1 MNRREFLQYGLL
13 GTVLSA
19 CSSTPTRFPPPN
31 QAKVLV
37 VGAGFGGAT
46 AAKYI
51 RLFSNYGIEVTLID
65 PKPFFVS
72 CPMSNLVI
80 AGLKNMD
87 DITISYSNLKKKHGI
102 RFIQDSVESINTDKR
117 FVKTAQGKTLAYDK
131 LVLSPGIELMTNS
144 ISGLAAANKMGA
156 TLQAWHAGP
165 ETLALRKQLEAMPN
179 GGVYVISVP
188 LAPYRCPPGPYERAS
203 LVANYFK
210 QHKKRSKVIVL
221 DANPEITSKGK
232 LFKSVWES
240 QYKGILEYRPNQR
253 VIEVDGKTKTLY
265 FEFEKPLKA
274 QVLNILPD
282 MRAGKLAAKTNLANI
297 NNRWS
302 EVHYQTFEST
312 QANHIHIVGDAI
324 QTAPQMPK
332 SGHMAN
338 SQAKV
343 AAAAIVAELNGWE
356 VDATPLLN
364 NTCYSYVNSESAIHV
379 ASVHTYNARQ
389 DTFLPVGGS
398 GGVSAS
404 ASELE
409 GIYAW
414 DWAQNIWLDSLG

>member
-1 MNRREFLQYGLL
+1 MNRREFLQYSLL
-13 GTVLSA
+13 GSVLSA
-19 CSSTPTRFPPPN
+19 CSTSSTLPKPN
-31 QAKVLV
+31 LAKVLV
-37 VGAGFGGAT
+37 IGAGYGGTT

-65 PKPFFVS
+65 PNPVFVS

-87 DITISYSNLKKKHGI
+87 DISISYHNLKKKHGI
-102 RFIQDSVESINTDKR
+102 RLIQDSVESINTDKR
-117 FVKTAQGKTLAYDK
+117 FVKTAQGSTLAYDK
-131 LVLSPGIELMTNS
+131 LVLSPGIDLITNN
-144 ISGLAAANKMGA
+144 ITGLAAANKMRA
-156 TLQAWHAGP
+156 TLQAWKAGP

-203 LVANYFK
+203 LIADYFK

-221 DANPEITSKGK
+221 DANPDITSKGK
-232 LFKSVWES
+232 LFKSIWENH
-240 QYKGILEYRPNQR
+240 YKGFLEYRPNQQ
-253 VIEVDGKTKTLY
+253 VVEVDGKTKTLY
-265 FEFEKPLKA
+265 FEFDKPLKA

-282 MRAGKLAAKTNLANI
+282 MRAGKLAVKTDLANI
-297 NNRWS
+297 NNRWA
-302 EVHYQTFEST
+302 EVHFQTFEST

-324 QTAPQMPK
+324 QTAPLMPK

-343 AAAAIVAELNGWE
+343 AAAAIVAQLNGWE
-356 VDATPLLN
+356 VNTSPLLN
-364 NTCYSYVNSESAIHV
+364 NTCYSYVNSQSAIHV
-379 ASVHTYNARQ
+379 ASVHAYNARQ
-389 DTFLPVGGS
+389 ETFLPVDGS
-398 GGVSAS
+398 SGLSPS

-409 GIYAW
+409 GVYAW
-414 DWAQNIWLDSLG
+414 SWAQNIWLDSLG